1 MKKSII
7 ILILFYLTVFSS
19 CNIKQNPP
27 FNKTLIERIS
37 KESVNYP
44 SYYSRIMFFCK
55 TQDNKIASLNVYEL
69 REIYLKDFRHLSY
82 KLYLSK
88 LLNQKIAIQYNNNKE
103 FKINEDFEKSY
114 INMNIDHFLNYYC
127 ETTSKDCYTLKLNIP
142 KNQRS
147 TIFYYLFINNYLTC
161 FDDIGGFFIVNKIE

>member
-1 MKKSII
+1 MM

-27 FNKTLIERIS
+27 FNKILIERIS

-69 REIYLKDFRHLSY
+69 REIYSKDFRHLSY
-82 KLYLSK
+82 KLYFQNCLTKK
-88 LLNQKIAIQYNNNKE
+88 LLFNTITIKNLKSMKI
-103 FKINEDFEKSY
+103 
-114 INMNIDHFLNYYC
+114 LRRV
-127 ETTSKDCYTLKLNIP
+127 T
-142 KNQRS
+142 
-147 TIFYYLFINNYLTC
+147 
-161 FDDIGGFFIVNKIE
+161 